1 MIRMMVAAVGLS
13 LGLMVMPVATT
24 PAKADINITI
34 GGGGKYRISCRRG
47 AEIVEDHGFRRV
59 RARNCSGS
67 PANLNVS
74 VVRSPGPPGPPETR
88 REAGP
93 GGIPQNQRSVAREV

>member
-34 GGGGKYRISCRRG
+34 GGGGGKYRISCRRG

-59 RARNCSGS
+59 RARNCSGRNYEYFGRRRGDGYLIKLDARS
-67 PANLNVS
+67 GRIWG
-74 VVRSPGPPGPPETR
+74 VRR
-88 REAGP
+88 
-93 GGIPQNQRSVAREV
+93 IDY